1 MGEVEEHYDWVIVG
15 SGFGGSVS
23 ALRLSEKGY
32 RVLVIEKGRR
42 FRAEDFPK
50 TNWNLPRFLWLPALN
65 FRGIQGLAFLRHIT
79 FLYGVGVGGGSLVY
93 ANTLP
98 VPKPEFFHIGTWK
111 GLADWEV
118 ELQPHYETALRMLGT
133 ATNPYLHNADRVI
146 GEIAKDMG
154 REDHYEATNVAVFFG
169 EPEKTVPDPYFGGKG
184 PDRAGCNECGGCMIG
199 CRYNAKNTLDK
210 NYLYLAEQL
219 GCTILPD
226 TEVHT
231 VRPLPGGG
239 YRLEARTSEGWFRRV
254 PRVFTADRVVLSGG
268 VLGTISL
275 LLEMQQDPD
284 GLPDL
289 SSRLGE
295 YIRTNSESLICM
307 VASKRD
313 QDLDTG
319 VAIGSILHTD
329 EHSHVEPV
337 RYSRGSGAWRTLLLP
352 HAPGETWLR
361 RIGRMF
367 SDFVAHPLKTLRALT
382 VWDLGRYSN
391 WLLYM
396 RTLEGTLRFERAR
409 GLARFLAP
417 LRSLLSVGTEAP
429 KASLPE
435 ATDIGMRFG
444 EKTNSVPLSAFTET
458 LFNIPTTAHILG
470 GACIGE
476 TAEDGV
482 IGLDQQVHNYPGL
495 YVCDGAAVSANPGVN
510 PSLTI
515 TAMTERAMSLVAAK
529 EVDKADIV
537 EAEEVPK
544 PA

>member
-1 MGEVEEHYDWVIVG
+1 MGESDSHYDWVIVG

-42 FRAEDFPK
+42 FEANDFPK
-50 TNWNLPRFLWLPALN
+50 TNWNVPRWLWLPALN
-65 FRGIQGLAFLRHIT
+65 CRGIQGIAFLRHIT

-98 VPKPEFFHIGTWK
+98 VPKPEFFHIGTWA

-133 ATNPYLHNADRVI
+133 TTNPSLHAADRVI
-146 GEIAKDMG
+146 GEIARDMG
-154 REDHYEATNVAVFFG
+154 REDHYEPTSVAVFFG
-169 EPEKTVPDPYFGGKG
+169 EPDKTVPDPYFDGKG
-184 PDRAGCNECGGCMIG
+184 PDRTGCNECGGCMTG

-210 NYLYLAEQL
+210 NYLYLAERL

-226 TEVHT
+226 TKVDAI
-231 VRPLPGGG
+231 RPGAGGG
-239 YRLEARTSEGWFRRV
+239 YRIEATTSRGWLRRE

-275 LLEMQQDPD
+275 LLRMREDPD

-289 SSRLGE
+289 SPRLGE

-307 VASKRD
+307 VASNRD

-329 EHSHVEPV
+329 AHSHVEPV
-337 RYSRGSGAWRTLLLP
+337 RYSRGSGAWRLLLLP
-352 HAPGETWLR
+352 HAPGETWLK

-367 SDFVAHPLKTLRALT
+367 SDFFAHPLKTLRALT
-382 VWDLGRYSN
+382 VWDLARYSN

-396 RTLEGTLRFERAR
+396 RTLEGTLRFTRAR
-409 GLARFLAP
+409 GLLRHLSP
-417 LRSLLSVGTEAP
+417 LRSLLPLGNEAP

-435 ATDIGMRFG
+435 ATDIGRRFG
-444 EKTNSVPLSAFTET
+444 EKTASVPLSAFTET

-470 GACIGE
+470 GACIGK

-482 IGLDQQVHNYPGL
+482 IGVDHQVHNYPGL

-515 TAMTERAMSLVAAK
+515 TAMTERAMHLVAAK
-529 EVDKADIV
+529 EVAGGEMVD
-537 EAEEVPK
+537 AEEVGNPT
-544 PA
+544 